1 MLSINNR
8 LGFHSRFAFLA
19 YKLQTLNTYP
29 KPLCPVASRRPS
41 GVGVLFYT
49 VFEPENSFCFILFP
63 ENIVYSVKELQDEV
77 PELYLSHKERYE
89 SSIRKACILQRLQN
103 EYGKKH
109 KVLK

>member
-1 MLSINNR
+1 MGSRPWTIIN
-8 LGFHSRFAFLA
+8 
-19 YKLQTLNTYP
+19 YKLWILILNLYAP
-29 KPLCPVASRRPS
+29 SRPAVPVEWECYF
-41 GVGVLFYT
+41 VEFMNQKI
-49 VFEPENSFCFILFP
+49 VFVVILLP